1 MIDSSIAVI
10 VPVYNVERYLDETLI
25 SIKNQISK
33 PNEIIII
40 DDGSTDNS
48 FEIIKKY
55 STDSIHQIIRT
66 KNNGLGQTRNLGLSI
81 AKSEYIYFC
90 DADDLINE
98 DLILRFRSILK
109 KYNKP
114 DIILFSG
121 ENISENKSIREPN
134 LKFSINGN
142 YKRGSGLISELVKRN
157 EALPQAGRYITK
169 SSLWSKNNIKYPS
182 STFGEDEAVFFPL
195 LALSESTIVLS
206 EIYLRYRNNREGS
219 LTNTMQ
225 TERHVESYLG
235 AINIILEFMSNNLQL
250 IKSDISA
257 WTYRLSRN
265 CLKYISICLK
275 TKTSINW
282 KIIILLI
289 FKVKNIF
296 FPFKLLWRIIKS
308 FNL

>member
-10 VPVYNVERYLDETLI
+10 VPVYNVEKYLDETLI

-55 STDSIHQIIRT
+55 STDPIYQIIRT
-66 KNNGLGQTRNLGLSI
+66 KNNGLGQARNLGLSV
-81 AKSEYIYFC
+81 AKSEYVYFC

-98 DLILRFRSILK
+98 DLISKFRSILK

-121 ENISENKSIREPN
+121 ENIIKNKFARTPN
-134 LKFSINGN
+134 LKFTINGY
-142 YKRGSGLISELVKRN
+142 YKRGSGLISELVKKN

-169 SSLWSKNNIKYPS
+169 SSLWSKNKIKYPS
-182 STFGEDEAVFFPL
+182 SIFGEDEAVFLPL
-195 LALSESTIVLS
+195 LSLSESTIVLS
-206 EIYLRYRNNREGS
+206 EIYLKYRNNRDGS
-219 LTNTMQ
+219 ITNTIQ
-225 TERHVESYLG
+225 NEKHVQSYLG
-235 AINIILEFMSNNLQL
+235 VINILIEFISNNPQL
-250 IKSDISA
+250 IKNDNSA
-257 WTYRLSRN
+257 WKYRLSRN
-265 CLKYISICLK
+265 CLKYISMCLK

-282 KIIILLI
+282 KIIFLLI
-289 FKVKNIF
+289 LKVKNIF
-296 FPFKLLWRIIKS
+296 FPFKLVWRIIK
-308 FNL
+308 NLNS